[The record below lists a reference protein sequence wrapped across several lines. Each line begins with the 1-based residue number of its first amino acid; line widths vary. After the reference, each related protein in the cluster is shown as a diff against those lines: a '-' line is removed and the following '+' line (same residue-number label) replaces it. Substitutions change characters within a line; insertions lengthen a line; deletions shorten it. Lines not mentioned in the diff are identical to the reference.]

1 MLYKEGVILVSEA
14 QKQAKKNYEKANPDK
29 AYYWK
34 RKSEAGG
41 FIKPSSKTK
50 LNQLIQ
56 SNIDIRD
63 SYISDLKEFRIE
75 LDKRLKELQG

>member
-1 MLYKEGVILVSEA
+1 MVSEA
-14 QKQAKKNYEKANPDK
+14 QKRAKKNYEKANPDK

-41 FIKPSSKTK
+41 FIRPSSKTR
-50 LNQLIQ
+50 LYQLIK

-63 SYISDLKEFRIE
+63 TYISDLKEFKIE
-75 LDKRLKELQG
+75 LDKRLKELQE

>member
-1 MLYKEGVILVSEA
+1 MVSEA

-34 RKSEAGG
+34 RKSEAVG
-41 FIKPSSKTK
+41 FIRPSSKTR
-50 LNQLIQ
+50 LYQLIK

-63 SYISDLKEFRIE
+63 TYISDLKEFKIE
-75 LDKRLKELQG
+75 LDKRLKELQE

>member
-1 MLYKEGVILVSEA
+1 MVSEA

-63 SYISDLKEFRIE
+63 SYISDLKEFRME

>member
-1 MLYKEGVILVSEA
+1 MVSEA

-41 FIKPSSKTK
+41 FIRPSSKTR
-50 LNQLIQ
+50 LYQLIK

-63 SYISDLKEFRIE
+63 TYISDLKEFKIE
-75 LDKRLKELQG
+75 LDKRLKELRE